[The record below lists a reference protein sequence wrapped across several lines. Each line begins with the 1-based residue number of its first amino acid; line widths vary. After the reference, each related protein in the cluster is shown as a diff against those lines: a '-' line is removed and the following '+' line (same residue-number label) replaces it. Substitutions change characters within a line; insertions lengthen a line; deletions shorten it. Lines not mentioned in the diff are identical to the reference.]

1 MKSGRWI
8 AIAMT
13 AGWLVPGAGG
23 SGCTCDR
30 APIPLAAPAADETVS
45 VELTGVEA
53 RGYRGGRLL
62 YAVAARTLRLWE
74 QRGLIAASGAV
85 RARLQP
91 GLWEERR

>member
-1 MKSGRWI
+1 M
-8 AIAMT
+8 AA
-13 AGWLVPGAGG
+13 AWLALCAGG
-23 SGCTCDR
+23 PGCGCDR
-30 APIPLAAPAADETVS
+30 TPVPLAAPAGDEAVS

-74 QRGLIAASGAV
+74 QHGLIAASGAV

-91 GLWEERR
+91 ELWEERR